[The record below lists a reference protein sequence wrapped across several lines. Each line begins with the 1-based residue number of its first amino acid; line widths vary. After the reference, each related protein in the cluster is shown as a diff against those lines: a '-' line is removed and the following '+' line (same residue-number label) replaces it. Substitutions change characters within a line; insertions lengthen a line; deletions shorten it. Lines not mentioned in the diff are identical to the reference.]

1 MTEQKDNMAF
11 IGSIQNIGKPYA
23 DLYIDHDKNQ
33 LYLFVRQ
40 SLPLENKE
48 RYAAI
53 PVSADQIMEY
63 MDSSK
68 TLSEVFSL
76 HPYRYAFIKDR
87 KVNLEDGIHTSS
99 KSTFIYNKPFDPHFC
114 SNRIKLKTALR
125 RMMAN
130 TEIQ

>member
-1 MTEQKDNMAF
+1 MQF

-53 PVSADQIMEY
+53 PVSADQIMDY